1 MRLLAIKTLIVLLI
15 PAILFT
21 HHVYAEDGV
30 IEESLETLG
39 YALLFIAAL
48 GRIWA
53 AAYIS
58 GKKGRELV
66 VDGPYSLV
74 RHPLYMFSAL
84 AFIGAGLALSSLTMT
99 AFLLMVFLAS
109 HYPAMIH
116 EERFLARK
124 FGQAASTY
132 FGVTGRLWPNF
143 HFQAGPGVQTIDM
156 RAFTRA
162 VLDAALIG
170 LVFPAMEALEW
181 LQVHNVIP
189 VFFHLY

>member
-1 MRLLAIKTLIVLLI
+1 MRLFTTKALIVLLI
-15 PAILFT
+15 PAILFS

-30 IEESLETLG
+30 IDESLETLG
-39 YALLFIAAL
+39 YAFLFIAAL

-58 GKKGRELV
+58 GKKGRDLV

-84 AFIGAGLALSSLTMT
+84 GFIGAGLALSSLTLT
-99 AFLLMVFLAS
+99 AFLLAVFFAA
-109 HYPAMIH
+109 HYPAMIC
-116 EERFLARK
+116 EERFLAQK

-132 FGVTGRLWPNF
+132 FSVTGRLWPNF
-143 HFQAGPGVQTIDM
+143 HFRAGPDVQAVNV
-156 RAFTRA
+156 RVFTRA

-170 LVFPAMEALEW
+170 LVFPAAGALEW
-181 LQVHNVIP
+181 LQVHKVIP
-189 VFFHLY
+189 VLFHLY